1 MNKKTTKKVPI
12 SETLRF
18 KILCAMISFVYW
30 YVYQK
35 WVPRGGVD
43 RALAL
48 LSEVQRFQSCLQQL
62 GKKLFIRTKVLG
74 LIQDDQSQQ
83 GIKSQ
88 WYIPKV
94 QFSIVFPRDGTSR
107 DKKKI
112 LSCGP
117 VVPGQGQEQMSRA
130 KFLCPGPSRDK
141 TIQNFSKKKDQIY
154 CFRTSFSCFRTS
166 FHVLERPFLF

>member
-1 MNKKTTKKVPI
+1 
-12 SETLRF
+12 
-18 KILCAMISFVYW
+18 MISFVYW

-107 DKKKI
+107 GTSGTKKKI
-112 LSCGP
+112 LSWCP
-117 VVPGQGQEQMSRA
+117 VVPGQGQEQISRA

-141 TIQNFSKKKDQIY
+141 TIQKISKNKIR
-154 CFRTSFSCFRTS
+154 FT
-166 FHVLERPFLF
+166 VLEHHFPVLEHPFLF

>member
-1 MNKKTTKKVPI
+1 
-12 SETLRF
+12 
-18 KILCAMISFVYW
+18 MISFVYW

-107 DKKKI
+107 GTSGTKKKSCPGVP
-112 LSCGP
+112 LSRDKGR
-117 VVPGQGQEQMSRA
+117 S
-130 KFLCPGPSRDK
+130 KCPGPNSSVPARPGTK
-141 TIQNFSKKKDQIY
+141 RFKKFQRIRSD
-154 CFRTSFSCFRTS
+154 
-166 FHVLERPFLF
+166 LLF